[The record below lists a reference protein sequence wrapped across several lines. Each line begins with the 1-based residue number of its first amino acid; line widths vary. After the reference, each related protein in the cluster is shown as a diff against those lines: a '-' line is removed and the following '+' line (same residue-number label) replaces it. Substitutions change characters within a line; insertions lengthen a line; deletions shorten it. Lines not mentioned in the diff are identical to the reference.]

1 MCVCVYVSINADDAV
16 EMTHSG
22 DRPVKKTHSTLLTD
36 LSPVQTHTQTHKH
49 AEQSPLN
56 TDSKPFQFQ
65 PVRIWQIWSAFT
77 PAWKTKKIKVERK
90 NVPPSEIYIFRGW
103 RITSLRP
110 FKLSVSINRTWLLY
124 KMFKHVAEQCFSQA
138 ASWIWRDPASFFL
151 SSFLVLERVLS
162 SLFNF
167 PTVCLCFGGNVK
179 TLSSSLVF
187 TGN

>member
-1 MCVCVYVSINADDAV
+1 MLLKWHTQGTGLS
-16 EMTHSG
+16 
-22 DRPVKKTHSTLLTD
+22 RKLTLLPS
-36 LSPVQTHTQTHKH
+36 LISLLYKHTHTDAQTCRTITINHWLKTFPLSASENL
-49 AEQSPLN
+49 AELKCIYPGLK
-56 TDSKPFQFQ
+56 DE
-65 PVRIWQIWSAFT
+65 
-77 PAWKTKKIKVERK
+77 KKLKRREEMLKVLKAESSS
-90 NVPPSEIYIFRGW
+90 PPSEIFIFRSW
-103 RITSLRP
+103 RINSLRP

-124 KMFKHVAEQCFSQA
+124 KMFKHVAEKCFSQA
-138 ASWIWRDPASFFL
+138 ASWIRRDPASFFL